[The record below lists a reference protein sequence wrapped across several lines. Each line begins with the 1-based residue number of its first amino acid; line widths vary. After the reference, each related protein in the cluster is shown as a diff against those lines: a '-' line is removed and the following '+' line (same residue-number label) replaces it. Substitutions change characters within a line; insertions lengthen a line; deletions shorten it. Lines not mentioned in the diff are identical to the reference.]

1 MINKKLFT
9 IVKKFEKLNRIK
21 EELDQNFLIDQEV
34 IDELVRAADIKKNE
48 RIIEIGIG
56 LGFITSPL
64 AKKAKEVISIEIDQ
78 RFKPFLKNL
87 PENVKLIFADVYK
100 LFCDKKWKND
110 IGKINKIIGNI
121 PYRKAENLL
130 HPIIKN
136 GWFSGELFWI
146 IPASFVNKVNNHPIF
161 SAYLKAHLLKK
172 ISKQSFYPMPKTV
185 SAIVHFQ
192 RINDPI
198 NTKDIDIFIRRWL
211 YEHEHWKLK
220 NALREG
226 IIAAGQK
233 ITDQFIT
240 KNQARKIIG
249 QLKIETCY
257 LEKNVFGLSHSLYW
271 SISKSLDDYL
281 RDEK

>member
-9 IVKKFEKLNRIK
+9 IVKKFEKLNQIK

-48 RIIEIGIG
+48 RIIEIGTG
-56 LGFITSPL
+56 LGFVTFPL
-64 AKKAKEVISIEIDQ
+64 AKRAKEVISIEIDQ

-87 PENVKLIFADVYK
+87 PENVKLISADVYK

-110 IGKINKIIGNI
+110 IGKINKIIGSI

-146 IPASFVNKVNNHPIF
+146 IPASFINKVNNHPIF

-172 ISKQSFYPMPKTV
+172 ISKQSFYPIPKTV

-226 IIAAGQK
+226 IIAAGKEIQNE
-233 ITDQFIT
+233 IIT
-240 KNQARKIIG
+240 KNAARKLIKE
-249 QLKIETCY
+249 LNIEQKY
-257 LEKNVFGLSHSLYW
+257 LENVIFQLPHSLYW
-271 SISKSLDDYL
+271 EITKKITNQMYD
-281 RDEK
+281 